1 MELDTWLT
9 FLAIAIA
16 GTASPG
22 PNAAFTVGITTR
34 FGTRSGLTAAMG
46 FSTATGIYVALV
58 GLGLGALLM
67 ASTTAFEILR
77 WIGVGYLVYLGI
89 MFWKATPEAD
99 NKADIPASTARL
111 YFQAIMISLTNPK
124 AALYFTLVLP
134 PFLKADTPTEPQLFI
149 LALTSV
155 VVSFIVYGTY
165 SLAAGQLS
173 RWTPTRTQAIV
184 RNRFLGCL
192 FIGAGT
198 ALALIDRR

>member
-16 GTASPG
+16 GPIAPG
-22 PNAAFTVGITTR
+22 PNAAFTVGVTTR
-34 FGTRSGLTAAMG
+34 FGTRSGLTTALG
-46 FSTATGIYVALV
+46 FGTATGIYVALV
-58 GLGLGALLM
+58 GLGLGTLLL
-67 ASTTAFEILR
+67 ASAAAFEVLR

-99 NKADIPASTARL
+99 DKTDIPASASRL

-134 PFLKADTPTEPQLFI
+134 PFLSADTPTGPQLFV

-165 SLAAGQLS
+165 TLAADQLR
-173 RWTPTRTQAIV
+173 RWTPTRSQAV
-184 RNRFLGCL
+184 ARNRLLGSL
-192 FIGAGT
+192 FIGAGA